1 MMAGV
6 RGWARTLVWVAILL
20 GCAGVGAFIAYTF
33 PPDPF
38 PPSVRDPASSA
49 PSPTPSI
56 AETARWSLIL
66 FSRTRHAY
74 RVGGSCTSDWRMRGQ
89 IEIAESGRVRGQGR
103 ARLLPGA
110 RCDFPSAQIQAQ
122 RVNLR
127 IVGRR
132 DGDRLDL
139 RFREEERRPV
149 GSQDLG
155 GFLRT
160 LGSLRVSVPERAGAE
175 VRTSIRIEDPE
186 DEIHRSVTRVEL
198 RA

>member
-122 RVNLR
+122 RVILR

-186 DEIHRSVTRVEL
+186 AEIHRSVTRVEL

>member
-1 MMAGV
+1 M

-20 GCAGVGAFIAYTF
+20 GCAGVGAFIASRSN
-33 PPDPF
+33 PF
-38 PPSVRDPASSA
+38 PPSVRDPASLA
-49 PSPTPSI
+49 PSPSPST
-56 AETARWSLIL
+56 EEVARWSLTL
-66 FSRTRHAY
+66 SSRTRHAY

-89 IEIAESGRVRGQGR
+89 IEITQSGRVRGQGR

-122 RVNLR
+122 RVILR

-132 DGDRLDL
+132 DRGRLDL
-139 RFREEERRPV
+139 RFREAERRPI

-160 LGSLRVSVPERAGAE
+160 LGALRVSIPERAGAE
-175 VRTSIRIEDPE
+175 VRRSIRIEDPE